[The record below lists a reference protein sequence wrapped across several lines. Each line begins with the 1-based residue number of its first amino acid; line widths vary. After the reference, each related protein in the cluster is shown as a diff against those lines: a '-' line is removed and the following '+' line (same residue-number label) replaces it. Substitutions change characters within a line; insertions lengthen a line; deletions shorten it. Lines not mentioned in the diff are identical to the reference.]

1 MPPNVDEVTPSPAR
15 ESRRSQAAPAH
26 DGGDLE
32 SSAAGRQSAERQ
44 DQLIERVGDALRAN
58 LARGFLEG
66 EARIRQIAEALNA
79 VILLSDRTGGQVL
92 FANAAYEEVWGRS
105 RAELYANPLA
115 LLEGVHEDDRDAVR
129 DALATQ
135 LGPGYEIEFR
145 VVRPSGEERWVR
157 GRGFPVRGADG
168 EVDRIASIIEDV
180 TDRKH
185 VKESHA
191 RLIRGFTHDVKNPLG
206 AADGYLSLLE
216 EGVFGDMPKAQREA
230 VAHARRSIGVALKL
244 VSGLLDIERAEAGQL
259 DIRRAS
265 MAVGAAV
272 VEIVA
277 EFHAA
282 AAAKGIDLS
291 WSPSDDD
298 PLIVRS
304 DAERVRQIL
313 ANLVSNAVKYTQPN
327 GRVEVRVGVAAR
339 DASPAPGR
347 WVSIAVTDNG
357 PGIPAE
363 HQQLVF
369 REFTRVD
376 PNAAAGSGIGLA
388 ISHRLAHALGGEIT
402 LASTPGVGST
412 FTLWLPLDR

>member
-1 MPPNVDEVTPSPAR
+1 MPPNVDEVTPSAAR
-15 ESRRSQAAPAH
+15 DSRLNHAAPAH
-26 DGGDLE
+26 IPVDVE
-32 SSAAGRQSAERQ
+32 PSAPGFQSADRQ
-44 DQLIERVGDALRAN
+44 DQLVERVGDALRAN

-66 EARIRQIAEALNA
+66 EERIRQIAEALNA

-92 FANAAYEEVWGRS
+92 FANAAYEQVWGRS

-115 LLEGVHEDDRDAVR
+115 LLEGVHEGDRDAVR
-129 DALATQ
+129 DALAAQ

-145 VVRPSGEERWVR
+145 VVRPSGDERWVR
-157 GRGFPVRGADG
+157 ARGFPVRGADG

-180 TDRKH
+180 TDRRH

-244 VSGLLDIERAEAGQL
+244 VSGLLEIERAEAGQL

-265 MAVGAAV
+265 MAVGASV

-282 AAAKGIDLS
+282 AAAKSIDLS

-298 PLIVRS
+298 VLIVRS

-327 GRVEVRVGVAAR
+327 GRVEVTVGVAAR

-347 WVSIAVTDNG
+347 WVCIAVTDNG
-357 PGIPAE
+357 PGIPFE
-363 HQQLVF
+363 HQPLVF